1 MSPVAVGCRL
11 PVITGVKGMGKILP
25 SLLRSSGLKEE
36 IMADSLGTSLLI
48 HPSIPHTVCVLS
60 SWFVRAN

>member
-1 MSPVAVGCRL
+1 
-11 PVITGVKGMGKILP
+11 MGKILP

-36 IMADSLGTSLLI
+36 IMADSLGASLLI
-48 HPSIPHTVCVLS
+48 QPSHTACVVS